1 MLRACIFHFIFV
13 CFFRCLSLSVA
24 TTELNLIIH
33 CDIICFTTEIF
44 GHLDLNIHR
53 FTCVY
58 PWDFMLILPAFAFSL
73 THLPCFNLDVVGG
86 FIWSPLLQYWW
97 QLFALFSC
105 GRLMPFNTPPSGLH
119 CTFNW
124 YLIMLSLQLYIG
136 TGLVFWLINYCV
148 WYVREHGHVCAMGH
162 VEVREE
168 LSGVGSLFTRCALG
182 TDSDC

>member
-44 GHLDLNIHR
+44 VHLDLNIHR

-58 PWDFMLILPAFAFSL
+58 PWDFMLILPTFAFSL

-86 FIWSPLLQYWW
+86 FIWSPLLHYW
-97 QLFALFSC
+97 
-105 GRLMPFNTPPSGLH
+105 
-119 CTFNW
+119 
-124 YLIMLSLQLYIG
+124 
-136 TGLVFWLINYCV
+136 
-148 WYVREHGHVCAMGH
+148 
-162 VEVREE
+162 
-168 LSGVGSLFTRCALG
+168 
-182 TDSDC
+182 